1 MADMPRM
8 AFDRRSGRIILLAT
22 GPEVWET
29 WAFDVCTNTWQQMR
43 PERQPGPGEDGR
55 FVIQLVYDADSD
67 LTIGIFTDG
76 SVWAYDDEADAWTEH
91 GTTPEPGPFR
101 LVYDPVSGL
110 IVVQW
115 IEDLHRALWTFD
127 VETDSWTP
135 ITGPGA
141 PPLGADRDHG
151 LLAYDGSIDRLVA
164 YNGLS
169 YGTRLFDLRT
179 GAWSATATFTP
190 LVNTGW
196 FASGG
201 EIAYDEAR
209 EQTVV
214 FSDGLVI
221 AYRAREDRWEVL
233 DGQPGSYPNSPTA
246 RMGHWMVYDSSNERL
261 VVIGGGHR
269 LSSGWVEA
277 DDVLGFDPTSREWI
291 VLVEPL
297 NVRPVDP

>member
-8 AFDRRSGRIILLAT
+8 AFDRRSGRIILLVT
-22 GPEVWET
+22 GPEAWET

-43 PERQPGPGEDGR
+43 PKRQPGSGESGR
-55 FVIQLVYDADSD
+55 FPLQLVYDADSD
-67 LTIGIFTDG
+67 LTIGAFTDG
-76 SVWAYDDEADAWTEH
+76 SVWAYDDEADAWTAH
-91 GTTPEPGPFR
+91 GTTPDPGPFR

-110 IVVQW
+110 VVVQSLQ
-115 IEDLHRALWTFD
+115 DLHGALWTFD
-127 VETDSWTP
+127 VETDRWTS

-141 PPLGADRDHG
+141 PHLGAQQDHG

-164 YNGLS
+164 YNALS
-169 YGTRLFDLRT
+169 YGTRLFDPRT
-179 GAWSATATFTP
+179 GAWSATGVFTP

-221 AYRAREDRWEVL
+221 AYRARENRWEVL
-233 DGQPGSYPNSPTA
+233 DGRPGALPYSPTA
-246 RMGHWMVYDSSNERL
+246 RLGHWLVYDSSNERL
-261 VVIGGGHR
+261 VVIGGNYR
-269 LSSGWVEA
+269 LGSGWVEA

-291 VLVEPL
+291 VLL
-297 NVRPVDP
+297 NR